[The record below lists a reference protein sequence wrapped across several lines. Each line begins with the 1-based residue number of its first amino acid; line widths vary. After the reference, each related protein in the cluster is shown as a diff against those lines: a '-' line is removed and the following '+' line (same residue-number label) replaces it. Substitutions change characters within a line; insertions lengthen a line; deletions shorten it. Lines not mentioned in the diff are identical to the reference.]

1 MKSIWGVKKFS
12 PKPGMIALGVS
23 LLGRR
28 PDIPRESPLVTPR
41 NVFRCAETNN
51 LCSSTPRRNDN
62 R

>member
-51 LCSSTPRRNDN
+51 R
-62 R
+62 